1 MEVKSKEQK
10 TFTYTLTINS
20 YELDELLSQ
29 MGDLVTGVHNKKVDS
44 LYSKLLSARNHDLA
58 HE

>member
-20 YELDELLSQ
+20 SELDELLNQ
-29 MGDLVTGVHNKKVDS
+29 MGDLVTGNDKKKVDS
-44 LYSKLLSARNHDLA
+44 LYSKLLSARNNDLR